1 MSSAGRC
8 MGLFTVCFRL
18 PTSLPVLFLT
28 GVLLGSVSCRRASIP
43 VDDPNA
49 VAWVEGRPVS
59 AEAVAER
66 LSQRVRV
73 GGVESVSP
81 EDRVRALDEAIRVE
95 ALYAQAVRA
104 GWHTNAELQ
113 AAFRRTVAAKYR
125 ESMLPVTEAIPEES
139 EIAAYYQKNLV
150 AFTKPAAVRAA
161 VLLVEAPVKATDEKR
176 AEAMA
181 RAVALR
187 EQALV
192 EVVGLPHFGD
202 LARQHSVD
210 QATRYVGGD
219 FDWLPLGLVE
229 SRYGADVVVALEGLE
244 LPGAISAPVETT
256 RGIALVKLIE
266 HQPAAPRPLDE
277 VRELIRHRLTADRR
291 AQAESAFLASVTN
304 GLSIRIN
311 PEALAAIPLPVAS
324 TEPPA
329 GPGSL

>member
-1 MSSAGRC
+1 M
-8 MGLFTVCFRL
+8 
-18 PTSLPVLFLT
+18 VLSV
-28 GVLLGSVSCRRASIP
+28 GVVLGTTSCRRSSAP
-43 VDDPNA
+43 LDDSNA
-49 VAWVEGRPVS
+49 VAWVEGRPIL
-59 AEAVAER
+59 ADAVAER
-66 LSQRVRV
+66 LTQSVR
-73 GGVESVSP
+73 GSHSEGATVE
-81 EDRVRALDEAIRVE
+81 DLNRALDEAIRAE

-113 AAFRRTVAAKYR
+113 TAFRRTVAAKYR
-125 ESMLPVTEAIPEES
+125 ESMLPVTEAMPEEA
-139 EIAAYYQKNLV
+139 EIAAYYQQNLV

-229 SRYGADVVVALEGLE
+229 SRYGAEVVAALEALDQ
-244 LPGAISAPVETT
+244 PGAISAPIETA

-266 HQPAAPRPLDE
+266 HQPAAPRSLNE
-277 VRELIRHRLTADRR
+277 VRELIRHRLITDRR
-291 AQAESAFLASVTN
+291 AYAESAFLASVTN

-329 GPGSL
+329 GPGTF